1 MNNENP
7 QRADQCGSIVAVAGL
22 LALIAGFVFSPKDAY
37 PSYLTGFL
45 YWIGLTL
52 GCLPLLM
59 IHNLTGGK
67 WGFPMRPFWNAG
79 LGTLPL
85 MTLLVVPL
93 FCGLKYLYPWAGLAF
108 SHGAE
113 VIRQRAI
120 YLNTPGMV
128 VRAVVSF
135 AVWIGLAW
143 LLVWRSMRRTGEADK
158 ARSRTDL
165 ISGLGLVVFAVVTSF
180 AFVDWLMAV
189 EPAWYSSIFPAI
201 VLVGQILCALA
212 FGFFY
217 SLPKFYE
224 RPDSGEL
231 LNQVS
236 NLLLAFVLMWTYLS
250 ISQIIII
257 YAGDLPH
264 EIGWYLRRTRGGWL
278 WLGLSLAVFQFGLPF
293 VLLLFREVKKSRYM
307 LITITLMQL
316 VAQAIATFWYT
327 APAYRHVLR
336 LRWTDPVAFFG
347 IGLAWLLIF
356 RRQARR
362 EPEFQTNQF

>member
-1 MNNENP
+1 MNNHYS
-7 QRADQCGSIVAVAGL
+7 QRADRYGSIVAVAGL
-22 LALIAGFVFSPKDAY
+22 LVLIAGFVFSPKEAY
-37 PSYLTGFL
+37 PSYLIGFL
-45 YWIGLTL
+45 FWIGLTL

-67 WGFPMRPFWNAG
+67 WGFPMRPFWTAG

-85 MTLLVVPL
+85 MTLLAVPL
-93 FCGLKYLYPWAGLAF
+93 FFGLKYLYPWAGLAF

-113 VIRQRAI
+113 VVRQRAI
-120 YLNTPGMV
+120 YLNTPGV
-128 VRAVVSF
+128 VLRAIISF
-135 AVWIGLAW
+135 AVWIALAW
-143 LLVWRSMRRTGEADK
+143 LLVWRPRRRTTGAGIT
-158 ARSRTDL
+158 RPRRDL
-165 ISGLGLVVFAVVTSF
+165 ISGLGLVLFAVVTSF
-180 AFVDWLMAV
+180 AFIDWLMAV

-212 FGFFY
+212 FGIFY

-224 RPDSGEL
+224 YPDSRVV
-231 LNQVS
+231 LNQAA
-236 NLLLAFVLMWTYLS
+236 NLLLTFVLMWTYLS

-278 WLGLSLAVFQFGLPF
+278 WLGLSLAVFEFGLPF
-293 VLLLFREVKKSRYM
+293 VLLLFRRVKKSRNM

-316 VAQAIATFWYT
+316 AAQAIAIFWYT

-336 LRWTDPVAFFG
+336 LRWTDPIAFFG

-356 RRQARR
+356 RWQARH
-362 EPEFQTNQF
+362 EPEFQINQS